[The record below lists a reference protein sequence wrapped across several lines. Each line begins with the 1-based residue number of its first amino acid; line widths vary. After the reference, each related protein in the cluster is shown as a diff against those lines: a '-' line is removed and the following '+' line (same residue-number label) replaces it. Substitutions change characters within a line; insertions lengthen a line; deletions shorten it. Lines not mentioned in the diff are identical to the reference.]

1 MTQTSRDAREKEGKE
16 REKVATE
23 KSLRGPHAEEKVE
36 NAKGRKQTFVR
47 RSDV

>member
-1 MTQTSRDAREKEGKE
+1 MTQPSRDAKEKEGKV

-36 NAKGRKQTFVR
+36 NAKGGNKTFVR